1 MFYPRPNSETQES
14 SLARLVATADAI
26 REQLGQAQQPPESLT
41 MLVNDLLGE
50 LLLHIERHESELPA
64 APRDA
69 DLSRLLEELL
79 DICLEM
85 MHGQSDAPARLARIL
100 QYSPL
105 NPRHRP

>member
-1 MFYPRPNSETQES
+1 
-14 SLARLVATADAI
+14 
-26 REQLGQAQQPPESLT
+26 

-85 MHGQSDAPARLARIL
+85 MRGQSDAPARLARIL